1 MGHNRKNANR
11 GAAITRLAGSNENNR
26 KAIAALRTEY
36 RKNKTTR
43 DRELLDLERRV
54 LGELEI
60 AVVLVH
66 ELAAEFELHRRPW
79 YRKAIEWIR
88 QTLRLDPELP
98 EALPEPVD
106 PSEEETDPDIKAT
119 IDEIAEAVGDDQAD
133 EPDTF
138 DEAGAITGVA
148 GAAQVEAEAEAKKAL
163 RDRMYNPEKILER
176 LECRLDAE
184 RGKAADIMEN
194 QELDQEAKSELMDR
208 SLEQIEEF
216 EGRIAHQ
223 KLVVAGLVVV
233 DELDELAGEEE

>member
-11 GAAITRLAGSNENNR
+11 GAAITRLAGNNENNR

-36 RKNKTTR
+36 RKNKANR
-43 DRELLDLERRV
+43 DRELLELERRV

-60 AVVLVH
+60 AVALVH

-79 YRKAIEWIR
+79 YRKAIDWTR
-88 QTLRLDPELP
+88 TTLRLAAGEP

-194 QELDQEAKSELMDR
+194 QELDQEAKSELIDR

-223 KLVVAGLVVV
+223 KFVVRGLVAA
-233 DELDELAGEEE
+233 DELFKEEAPE